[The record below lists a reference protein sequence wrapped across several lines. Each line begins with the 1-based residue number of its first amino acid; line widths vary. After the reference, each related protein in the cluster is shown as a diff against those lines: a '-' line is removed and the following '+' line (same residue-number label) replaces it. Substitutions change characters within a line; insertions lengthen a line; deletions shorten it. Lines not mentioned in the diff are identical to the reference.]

1 MPEPIRSGLTRLD
14 ELFELEA
21 GDVVV
26 DQRGVAHFL
35 DGAVVVVVVGEL
47 VAGADHFHAQI
58 FIGTDDVARTQTADV
73 QHDPLAFAGAACTWR

>member
-1 MPEPIRSGLTRLD
+1 MYFSLMPEPTRSGLTFD
-14 ELFELEA
+14 ELLELEA
-21 GDVVV
+21 GHVVV

-58 FIGTDDVARTQTADV
+58 LVR
-73 QHDPLAFAGAACTWR
+73 RR